1 MNLSTVFVLIA
12 AAFTGSAHAAE
23 INNGNLR
30 ANALQKNTEVFE
42 DISLLDGEAKTAFDN
57 CAAECAVFKK
67 PKAKDV
73 ADIDEGDLASA
84 IKECALACYDS
95 ASGNDA
101 AVKSALTD
109 AIQPACAV
117 ECTESAAKKF
127 TEVSKNC
134 DIKKSYK
141 CSKGKD
147 CELDCTTADD
157 AKKCEKQVKKC
168 EEEFEECE
176 ECEEEISKAIS
187 SVKKVAKT
195 FPKCLSNKCVFPS
208 ETAIEIA

>member
-23 INNGNLR
+23 INDGNLR

-42 DISLLDGEAKTAFDN
+42 DISLLDDEAKIAFDT

-67 PKAKDV
+67 PKAKEV
-73 ADIDEGDLASA
+73 VKIGEGDLASDIA
-84 IKECALACYDS
+84 ACVTGCYDS

-101 AVKSALTD
+101 TVKNALKNN
-109 AIQPACAV
+109 INPACAV
-117 ECTESAAKKF
+117 ECTESAASKF
-127 TEVSKNC
+127 KEVSKNC
-134 DIKKSYK
+134 DIKKSYN

-147 CELDCTTADD
+147 CKLTCADD
-157 AKKCEKQVKKC
+157 DKSCEKKVEKCEDAYDECKKCEK
-168 EEEFEECE
+168 
-176 ECEEEISKAIS
+176 EISKARS
-187 SVKKVAKT
+187 SVKSVAKA
-195 FPKCLSNKCVFPS
+195 FPKCLSNKCVFPP

>member
-67 PKAKDV
+67 PKAKEV
-73 ADIDEGDLASA
+73 VKIGEGDISSDIAA
-84 IKECALACYDS
+84 CVTGCYDS
-95 ASGNDA
+95 ASNNDA
-101 AVKSALTD
+101 TVKSALTD
-109 AIQPACAV
+109 TIKPACAMK
-117 ECTESAAKKF
+117 CAESAASEFK
-127 TEVSKNC
+127 EVSKNC

-141 CSKGKD
+141 CEKCDDNCDEGDDSCEKD
-147 CELDCTTADD
+147 VE
-157 AKKCEKQVKKC
+157 KCEKKLKECEKC
-168 EEEFEECE
+168 EK
-176 ECEEEISKAIS
+176 EISKAIS
-187 SVKKVAKT
+187 SVKKVAKALPT
-195 FPKCLSNKCVFPS
+195 CLSNKCVFPS

>member
-42 DISLLDGEAKTAFDN
+42 DISLLDDEAKTAFDN

-73 ADIDEGDLASA
+73 VKIGEGDLASDIA
-84 IKECALACYDS
+84 ACVTGCYDS

-101 AVKSALTD
+101 AVKSALTND
-109 AIQPACAV
+109 IDPACAV
-117 ECTESAAKKF
+117 ECTESAASKF
-127 TEVSKNC
+127 KEVSKKC

-147 CELDCTTADD
+147 CELDCEDD
-157 AKKCEKQVKKC
+157 DKSCKKDVKKC

-176 ECEEEISKAIS
+176 ECEEEIKKAIS

-195 FPKCLSNKCVFPS
+195 FPTCLSNKCVFPS

>member
-30 ANALQKNTEVFE
+30 ANALQKNTEVFK
-42 DISLLDGEAKTAFDN
+42 DILLLDDGQAKMAFDN

-67 PKAKDV
+67 PKDKDV
-73 ADIDEGDLASA
+73 VKIGEGDISSDIAA
-84 IKECALACYDS
+84 CVTECYDS
-95 ASGNDA
+95 ASDSDA
-101 AVKSALTD
+101 AVKSALTND
-109 AIQPACAV
+109 IDPACAV
-117 ECTESAAKKF
+117 ECTESAASKF
-127 TEVSKNC
+127 KEVSNKC
-134 DIKKSYK
+134 GRKKSYN

-147 CELDCTTADD
+147 CELECAVDD
-157 AKKCEKQVKKC
+157 KSCEKKVEKCEEELKECKKCEKEV
-168 EEEFEECE
+168 
-176 ECEEEISKAIS
+176 SKARS
-187 SVKKVAKT
+187 SVKSVAKA